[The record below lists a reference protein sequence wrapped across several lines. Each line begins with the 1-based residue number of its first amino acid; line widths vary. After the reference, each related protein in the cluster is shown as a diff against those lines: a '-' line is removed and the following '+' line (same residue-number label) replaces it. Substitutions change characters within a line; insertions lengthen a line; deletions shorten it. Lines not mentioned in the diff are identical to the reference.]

1 MTEEDMHGICDASIR
16 IAEACIGIVESLEHP
31 RHAVNLARPVEALSD
46 LMMRRWRRQRAQL
59 LSAPG
64 LQAFLK
70 TRRAFLMTDNGLPS
84 KEADKPDGD
93 LRARLQQSVEAH
105 INGTAVFG
113 SEPDAREI
121 AAYDRIITGTM
132 GAAAQRMAIDYQIT
146 LAKEIG
152 QQAVASYLQDRGFTK
167 LAADIDAV
175 TRDRLAVALTDVFE
189 HGGTYQDAVG
199 ALRGAMV
206 DAERADL
213 IARTELADAYN
224 KSMLASAREIP
235 GAKKVWSSDADPCA
249 EICIPN
255 IEQGAIGLDEDFMSG
270 DDAPPGHPRCLCSV
284 SFVLP

>member
-1 MTEEDMHGICDASIR
+1 MYEICDASIR

-31 RHAVNLARPVEALSD
+31 RHAVNLIGPRIMLKH

-59 LSAPG
+59 LTAPG
-64 LQAFLK
+64 LQAFLR
-70 TRRAFLMTDNGLPS
+70 THLSESDAGLM
-84 KEADKPDGD
+84 
-93 LRARLQQSVEAH
+93 ARLQQSVEAH

-132 GAAAQRMAIDYQIT
+132 GAAAQRMVIDYQIT

-152 QQAVASYLQDRGFTK
+152 QQAVARYLQDRGFTK
-167 LAADIDAV
+167 LAADIDVV
-175 TRDRLAVALTDVFE
+175 TRDRMAVALTDVFE

-199 ALRGAMV
+199 VLRGAIV
-206 DAERADL
+206 DAERADV

-235 GAKKVWSSDADPCA
+235 GAKKVWSSDADPCE

-255 IEQGAIGLDEDFMSG
+255 IEQGAIGLDEDFVSG

>member
-1 MTEEDMHGICDASIR
+1 MTEEEMHEICDASIR
-16 IAEACIGIVESLEHP
+16 VAEACIGIVESLEHP
-31 RHAVNLARPVEALSD
+31 RHAVNLARPVAALSD

-59 LSAPG
+59 LAAPG
-64 LQAFLK
+64 LQAFLR
-70 TRRAFLMTDNGLPS
+70 THLT
-84 KEADKPDGD
+84 EADAD

-113 SEPDAREI
+113 AEPDAREI
-121 AAYDRIITGTM
+121 AAYDRIITRTM
-132 GAAAQRMAIDYQIT
+132 GAAAQRMVVDYQIT

-152 QQAVASYLQDRGFTK
+152 QQAVARYLQDRGFTK

-189 HGGTYQDAVG
+189 NGGTYQDAVG
-199 ALRGAMV
+199 ALRVGIV

-235 GAKKVWSSDADPCA
+235 GAKKVWSSDADPCT

-255 IEQGAIGLDEDFMSG
+255 IEQGAIGLDEDFVSG

>member
-1 MTEEDMHGICDASIR
+1 MTEAEMYSICDASIR
-16 IAEACIGIVESLEHP
+16 IAEACIEILESLEHP
-31 RHAVNLARPVEALSD
+31 RHAVNLARPVAALSD

-59 LSAPG
+59 LAAPG
-64 LQAFLK
+64 LHAFLR
-70 TRRAFLMTDNGLPS
+70 THLT
-84 KEADKPDGD
+84 EADAG

-121 AAYDRIITGTM
+121 AAYGRIITGTM

-152 QQAVASYLQDRGFTK
+152 QQAVSRYLQDRGFTK

-199 ALRGAMV
+199 ALRVGIV

-255 IEQGAIGLDEDFMSG
+255 IEQGAIGLDEDFVSG